1 MSENRTSRPSSRE
14 ALMKMLFQME
24 IQGDFSEEAKQ
35 NFSEEFLG
43 EDLDREYFDAVFNAY
58 INHNNEIDDMIE
70 SFSKGWKLER
80 LAKVDL
86 TVLRICIA
94 EMKYLE
100 DETVPQSVAIN
111 EAVRIA
117 KIYGGKDSQKFVNGI
132 LGRISRE
139 SGNAAD

>member
-1 MSENRTSRPSSRE
+1 
-14 ALMKMLFQME
+14 MKMLFQME

-35 NFSEEFLG
+35 NFSSEFLG
-43 EDLDREYFDAVFNAY
+43 EDLDRKYLDAVFDAY
-58 INHNNEIDDMIE
+58 INNNNEIDDLIE

-94 EMKYLE
+94 ETLYLKE
-100 DETVPQSVAIN
+100 DTVPMSAAIN

-117 KIYGGKDSQKFVNGI
+117 KIYGGKDSQRFVNGI
-132 LGRISRE
+132 LGRISKE
-139 SGNAAD
+139 HADADK

>member
-1 MSENRTSRPSSRE
+1 MSDNRTSRPSSRE

-43 EDLDREYFDAVFNAY
+43 EDLDRKYFDAVFDAY
-58 INHNNEIDDMIE
+58 INNNNEIDELIE

-86 TVLRICIA
+86 TVLRVCIA
-94 EMKYLE
+94 ETLYLKV
-100 DETVPQSVAIN
+100 DPVPMSAAIN

-117 KIYGGKDSQKFVNGI
+117 KIYGGKDSQRFVNGI
-132 LGRISRE
+132 LGRISKE
-139 SGNAAD
+139 HVDADK

>member
-1 MSENRTSRPSSRE
+1 
-14 ALMKMLFQME
+14 MKMLFQME

>member
-1 MSENRTSRPSSRE
+1 MSKRSRTRE

-43 EDLDREYFDAVFNAY
+43 EDLDRKYFDAVFDAY
-58 INHNNEIDDMIE
+58 INNNNEIDELIE
-70 SFSKGWKLER
+70 SYSKGWKLER

-86 TVLRICIA
+86 TVLRVCIA
-94 EMKYLE
+94 ETLYLKE
-100 DETVPQSVAIN
+100 DPVPMSAAIN

-117 KIYGGKDSQKFVNGI
+117 KIYGGKDSQRFVNGI
-132 LGRISRE
+132 LGRISKE
-139 SGNAAD
+139 HTNADK

>member
-1 MSENRTSRPSSRE
+1 MSGNRTSRPSSRE

-24 IQGDFSEEAKQ
+24 IQGDFSEEAK
-35 NFSEEFLG
+35 NGFSEEFLG
-43 EDLDREYFDAVFNAY
+43 EDLDRKYFDAVFDAY

-70 SFSKGWKLER
+70 SYSRGWKLER

-86 TVLRICIA
+86 SVLRVCIA
-94 EMKYLE
+94 EMLYL
-100 DETVPQSVAIN
+100 DDDTVPVPAAIN

-132 LGRISRE
+132 LGRISKDR
-139 SGNAAD
+139 ADADK

>member
-1 MSENRTSRPSSRE
+1 
-14 ALMKMLFQME
+14 MKMLFQME
-24 IQGDFSEEAKQ
+24 IQGDFSEDARQ

-43 EDLDREYFDAVFNAY
+43 EDLDRAYFDSVFDAY
-58 INHNNEIDDMIE
+58 INNNNEIDDLIE
-70 SFSKGWKLER
+70 SYSKGWKLER

-94 EMKYLE
+94 EMYYLKE
-100 DETVPQSVAIN
+100 SPTPVPAAIN

-132 LGRISRE
+132 LGRISKE
-139 SGNAAD
+139 HQDADD

>member
-1 MSENRTSRPSSRE
+1 MSDNRTSRPSSRE

-43 EDLDREYFDAVFNAY
+43 EDLDRQYFDAVFDAY
-58 INHNNEIDDMIE
+58 INNNNEIDDLIE

-94 EMKYLE
+94 ETLYLKE
-100 DETVPQSVAIN
+100 DPVPMSAAIN

-132 LGRISRE
+132 LGRISKE
-139 SGNAAD
+139 QANADK

>member
-1 MSENRTSRPSSRE
+1 MSDNRNRRSSSRE

-43 EDLDREYFDAVFNAY
+43 EELDKEYFDSVFDAY
-58 INHNNEIDDMIE
+58 INNNNEIDELIE

-86 TVLRICIA
+86 TVLRICIT
-94 EMKYLE
+94 EMLYLKK
-100 DETVPQSVAIN
+100 DPVPVSAAIS

-132 LGRISRE
+132 LGRISKE
-139 SGNAAD
+139 HINADK

>member
-1 MSENRTSRPSSRE
+1 
-14 ALMKMLFQME
+14 MKMLFQME

-43 EDLDREYFDAVFNAY
+43 EDLDRQYFDAVFDAY
-58 INHNNEIDDMIE
+58 INNNNEIDDLIE

-86 TVLRICIA
+86 TILRVCIA
-94 EMKYLE
+94 EMLYLK
-100 DETVPQSVAIN
+100 DDPVPMSVAIN

-132 LGRISRE
+132 LGRISKE
-139 SGNAAD
+139 QADADK

>member
-1 MSENRTSRPSSRE
+1 MSDNRTSRPSSRE

-43 EDLDREYFDAVFNAY
+43 EDLDRQYFDAVFDAY
-58 INHNNEIDDMIE
+58 INNNNEIDDLIE

-86 TVLRICIA
+86 TVLRVCIA
-94 EMKYLE
+94 ETLYLKE
-100 DETVPQSVAIN
+100 DPVPMSAAIN

-117 KIYGGKDSQKFVNGI
+117 KIYGGKDSQRFVNGI
-132 LGRISRE
+132 LGRISKE
-139 SGNAAD
+139 HVNADK

>member
-1 MSENRTSRPSSRE
+1 MSDNRTSRPSSRE

-43 EDLDREYFDAVFNAY
+43 EDLDRQYFDAVFDAY
-58 INHNNEIDDMIE
+58 INNNNEIDDLIE

-86 TVLRICIA
+86 TILRVCIA
-94 EMKYLE
+94 EMLYLK
-100 DETVPQSVAIN
+100 DDPVPMSVAIN

-132 LGRISRE
+132 LGRISKE
-139 SGNAAD
+139 QADADK

>member
-1 MSENRTSRPSSRE
+1 MSDNRNRRSSSRE

-43 EDLDREYFDAVFNAY
+43 EELDKEYFDSVFDAY
-58 INHNNEIDDMIE
+58 INNNNEIDELIE

-94 EMKYLE
+94 EMLYLKK
-100 DETVPQSVAIN
+100 DPVPVSAAIS

-132 LGRISRE
+132 LGRISKE
-139 SGNAAD
+139 HINADK

>member
-1 MSENRTSRPSSRE
+1 MSDNRTSRPSSRE

-43 EDLDREYFDAVFNAY
+43 EDLDRKYFDAVFDAY
-58 INHNNEIDDMIE
+58 INNNNEIDELIE
-70 SFSKGWKLER
+70 SYSKGWKLER

-86 TVLRICIA
+86 TVLRVCIA
-94 EMKYLE
+94 ETLYLKE
-100 DETVPQSVAIN
+100 DPVPMSAAIN

-117 KIYGGKDSQKFVNGI
+117 KIYGGKDSQRFVNGI
-132 LGRISRE
+132 LGRISKE
-139 SGNAAD
+139 HTNADK